1 MLTHHLIIVVCVKE
15 TVKYKDQRLERD
27 VLPSNNRSVSS
38 AELPGSI
45 RSFKVKKEDF
55 YSHLDSFLVLQ
66 NRQKVLK
73 VAAAA

>member
-1 MLTHHLIIVVCVKE
+1 MCFLLITEVS
-15 TVKYKDQRLERD
+15 RL
-27 VLPSNNRSVSS
+27 L
-38 AELPGSI
+38 ELPGSI